1 MKRVWFKAVAI
12 AAFSIFAITPAA
24 QAIVIPPGA
33 TSPLDAFVG
42 LEAGEVIV
50 ASSSTTDSFGP
61 LSGVLRAAVGQR
73 TTGALD
79 FFFQVSN
86 TSSAEIIAR
95 ISTFGWDAYVTDV
108 SQQAAGASF
117 SIFADPDQG
126 ASTADRT
133 NDGSTVGFNFDPHTV
148 SPGAGL
154 DPGEDSAIFRVRTT
168 ATQFTVSTMAAID
181 GASIRASSFA
191 PTVPEPGSVLLLG
204 VGLIGMGAAVRRK
217 RSR

>member
-1 MKRVWFKAVAI
+1 MKSIWFKVAAL
-12 AAFSIFAITPAA
+12 AAFSIFAFVPMAH
-24 QAIVIPPGA
+24 AIVITPGA
-33 TSPLDAFVG
+33 TVPLDAFVG
-42 LEAGEVIV
+42 LEAGEMIV
-50 ASSSTTDSFGP
+50 ANVSTTDSFGP

-73 TTGALD
+73 TTGTLD

-95 ISTFGWDAYVTDV
+95 ISTFGWDAFVTDV
-108 SQQAAGASF
+108 SQQATGAGF
-117 SIFADPDQG
+117 SIFAAPDQG
-126 ASTADRT
+126 ASTGDRT

-148 SPGAGL
+148 SPGPGL

-181 GASIRASSFA
+181 GGAIRGSSFA

-204 VGLIGMGAAVRRK
+204 IGLIGLGAAARRK
-217 RSR
+217 RSK